1 MSRSDVAEI
10 LKVIHRQI
18 DAFRRDDAQS
28 CLRPAVTGR
37 AALPGAASIAFL
49 DLLVM
54 SREVVQQVQITD
66 RAGGTVGGVLF
77 HAASEQ
83 WRLAHER
90 LSSRPARPGHFR
102 VTRTIGVI

>member
-1 MSRSDVAEI
+1 MTANSR
-10 LKVIHRQI
+10 
-18 DAFRRDDAQS
+18 AFRRDDAQS

-37 AALPGAASIAFL
+37 AALLGAVGIAFL
-49 DLLVM
+49 EFLVM

-66 RAGGTVGGVLF
+66 RAGTVGGVLS
-77 HAASEQ
+77 HAASER

-102 VTRTIGVI
+102 VMRTIGVI